1 MSDESE
7 ENAMKKLLQFTSIFV
22 CTLLLC
28 FYITP
33 MNVKADRSDPV
44 TSGIELH
51 SGQAASEKAEYGRQP
66 EEIAGLCKANVTA
79 ASRETTVNTSSGINT
94 QQEYVI
100 TFNSNYGTLIGSSRQ
115 TTVNQKL
122 TSLPIALR
130 DGYTFRGWYT
140 QSAGGDRVTTS
151 MIFYS
156 DTNVYAQ
163 WDNYELNFRDILVF
177 NNSDT
182 SVTITAIIPNTYIRN
197 WGVSYG
203 TANNYLSLARDT
215 NLYSSTA
222 SLTTTLTGLSP
233 NTTYFFKV
241 YYIADTIRIESSIR
255 SFTTARS
262 AEYNVTFYP
271 NGGTVSG
278 QSTISTVNLKIPY
291 LPSAYR
297 EGYNFDGWYSEP
309 YGGTMVTADTV
320 FRSNSTVYAHW
331 TYAQNSSTSNP
342 AVTNPGSG
350 TVNNGNTNNGI
361 ANNGNT
367 NNSSSSSNTDP
378 DYYDEPISVQKV
390 KLKKVT
396 NKPVRKIKV
405 KWTWYAYGD
414 GYQIAYSTKKN
425 FDAKKTKRI
434 SAGVF
439 TDSKTIAGLTK
450 GKTYY
455 VRVRAFQKAGG
466 KKYYGAWSNV
476 KKIKIKK

>member
-1 MSDESE
+1 
-7 ENAMKKLLQFTSIFV
+7 MKKLLQFTSAMI

-33 MNVKADRSDPV
+33 TNVKAASSDPV
-44 TSGIELH
+44 NAGIGHLNRH
-51 SGQAASEKAEYGRQP
+51 CQLLDFARLYKAD
-66 EEIAGLCKANVTA
+66 VTA
-79 ASRETTVNTSSGINT
+79 AAREARANTPSAINP
-94 QQEYVI
+94 QQEYTI
-100 TFNSNYGTLIGSSRQ
+100 TFNSNYGTISGSSSQ
-115 TTVNQKL
+115 TTVNQRL
-122 TSLPIALR
+122 TSLPTAIR
-130 DGYTFRGWYT
+130 NGYTFRGWYT
-140 QSAGGDRVTTS
+140 QSTGGDRITTNTV
-151 MIFYS
+151 FTRNT
-156 DTNVYAQ
+156 DVYAQ
-163 WDNYELNFRDILVF
+163 WDNYETNFRDIFVS

-215 NLYSSTA
+215 NLYRSTA
-222 SLTTTLTGLSP
+222 SLSTTLTGLTP
-233 NTTYFFKV
+233 NTTYFFRV
-241 YYIADTIRIESSIR
+241 YYIADTIRIESGIG

-271 NGGTVSG
+271 NGGTISG

-309 YGGTMVTADTV
+309 YGGTIVTADTV

-331 TYAQNSSTSNP
+331 TTAQNSSSSNP
-342 AVTNPGSG
+342 PATNPG
-350 TVNNGNTNNGI
+350 NGNTNNGTTG
-361 ANNGNT
+361 NGNI
-367 NNSSSSSNTDP
+367 NNSNPGGNTDP
-378 DYYDEPISVQKV
+378 DDYDEPISVQRV
-390 KLKKVT
+390 KLKSLA
-396 NKPVRKIKV
+396 NNPVRRIKV
-405 KWTWYAYGD
+405 KWRWYPYGD
-414 GYQIAYSTKKN
+414 GYQIAYSTSKN
-425 FDAKKTKRI
+425 FAANKTKRI

-455 VRVRAFQKAGG
+455 VRIRAFQKAGG